1 MGITRATNFQA
12 AAESA
17 GLAFHSLPKKE
28 YTAISMHG
36 VSVCR
41 GYVEVLIFRRRR
53 SALSMIE
60 TEEGCDYPQKN
71 VYPHLPRI

>member
-1 MGITRATNFQA
+1 M
-12 AAESA
+12 
-17 GLAFHSLPKKE
+17 KE
-28 YTAISMHG
+28 YTPISMHG

-41 GYVEVLIFRRRR
+41 GYVEVLIFRRR